1 MGRGYK
7 TTLLRFNWIKFLHVS
22 CHGPYMRD
30 ALYYIRQHITNPLN
44 KQTLDGYIG
53 FEVRGRSR
61 GGAVEE
67 QIAAQKKHGSN
78 LILIGL
84 HRS

>member
-1 MGRGYK
+1 
-7 TTLLRFNWIKFLHVS
+7 
-22 CHGPYMRD
+22 MRD

-53 FEVRGRSR
+53 FEVGLEEALWRSR
-61 GGAVEE
+61 SQRRKNMAG
-67 QIAAQKKHGSN
+67 N